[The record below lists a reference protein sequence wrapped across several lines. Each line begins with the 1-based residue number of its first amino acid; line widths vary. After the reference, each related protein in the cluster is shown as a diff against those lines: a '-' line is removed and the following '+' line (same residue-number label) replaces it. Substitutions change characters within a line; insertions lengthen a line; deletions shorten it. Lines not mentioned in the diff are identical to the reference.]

1 MWFFQSVDVHYVLFS
16 YFRGWFSAKIEPLYR
31 GNVWGSCWEQ
41 KRLSLTR
48 GILNGPSFR
57 GIVIWWDTWTR
68 WLFFPSPK
76 WGRKEE
82 GVFPA
87 QKFFVPQFYF
97 FSTLSDPFF
106 VPCKQEKL
114 SAKREDKNIP
124 SEIRGRLGV
133 LFSLGFSSAHRGLI
147 FTGNQQL
154 PHWSF
159 HWTLSFDRAEPVIHW
174 IQLHISYEWALNL
187 KIRILLAVL
196 GVR

>member
-48 GILNGPSFR
+48 GILIGPSFR
-57 GIVIWWDTWTR
+57 GIVIWWDTWTL

-87 QKFFVPQFYF
+87 RKFFVPQFYF

-133 LFSLGFSSAHRGLI
+133 LFFPSVFSLARREDWSLPETNSFLI
-147 FTGNQQL
+147 DHSTE
-154 PHWSF
+154 
-159 HWTLSFDRAEPVIHW
+159 R
-174 IQLHISYEWALNL
+174 
-187 KIRILLAVL
+187 
-196 GVR
+196 